1 MELFFVYDI
10 TNKNSFSIIDSWIN
24 EFNENESGNIFY
36 ILVWNKTDL
45 EELRQVSIIII
56 IFF

>member
-10 TNKNSFSIIDSWIN
+10 TNKNSFSIFDSWIN
-24 EFNENESGNIFY
+24 QFNENENGNIFY